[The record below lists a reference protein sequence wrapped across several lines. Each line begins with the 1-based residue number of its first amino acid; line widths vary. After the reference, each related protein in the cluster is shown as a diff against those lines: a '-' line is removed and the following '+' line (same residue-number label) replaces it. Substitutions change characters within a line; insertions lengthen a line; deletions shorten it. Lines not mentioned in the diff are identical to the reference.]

1 MKLIA
6 PILLITITLCMASC
20 HRQLSE
26 VAMLAKTDSLY
37 HNAHAAADSLPA
49 MRVLLYYQRA
59 FDALP
64 GKDSSS
70 LARKVQI
77 LIDMGDL
84 LATQLL
90 YHEAI
95 DRYLLAYQYA
105 DELCDT
111 TSMILSYQD
120 IGDMYRKLRDLG
132 EAVHYFDLAE
142 QLAIQS
148 KQEKLLVSIALRLA
162 AAFMESGRLNLVTEL
177 LPPSP
182 YDVEPADE
190 DLFNYLMWHVY
201 SFTDHE
207 NKDSANYFLQK
218 MLESPEIYYRDYAV
232 DQQLNSAILSGD
244 SKSAYRLE
252 TQKAVL
258 NREMAEKSRDEAL
271 ESVGS
276 MYRVLNMERE
286 NNDLL
291 FKNQQIKLYSAI
303 AVLLLITII
312 AISSIL
318 IYRIRSERMRLER
331 NNALLEKYNA
341 DLQAEL
347 AASHS
352 DALKPVAER
361 QVITIRESAIYERLL
376 TTEKAMSAEE
386 QSEVVALL
394 NQIYPDFMSRLLKLG
409 VSKEQDIK
417 VCLLLKMGFKPSR
430 IASLVSR
437 SDSAVANTRA
447 RLYRKVLGKDGKAE
461 DWDKIIQSL

>member
-26 VAMLAKTDSLY
+26 VAILAKTDSLY

-258 NREMAEKSRDEAL
+258 NREMVEKSRDEAL

-291 FKNQQIKLYSAI
+291 FKN
-303 AVLLLITII
+303 
-312 AISSIL
+312 
-318 IYRIRSERMRLER
+318 
-331 NNALLEKYNA
+331 
-341 DLQAEL
+341 
-347 AASHS
+347 
-352 DALKPVAER
+352 
-361 QVITIRESAIYERLL
+361 
-376 TTEKAMSAEE
+376 
-386 QSEVVALL
+386 
-394 NQIYPDFMSRLLKLG
+394 
-409 VSKEQDIK
+409 
-417 VCLLLKMGFKPSR
+417 
-430 IASLVSR
+430 
-437 SDSAVANTRA
+437 
-447 RLYRKVLGKDGKAE
+447 
-461 DWDKIIQSL
+461 